1 MTKLSIL
8 AILSLAFIGVTRI
21 AQFVM
26 ALFVIVFFGFTTFEL
41 IRTFRQPAQT
51 GSTPRSTR
59 PGGTHH
65 EADLWIPAVCCHRCQ
80 SQAGST

>member
-8 AILSLAFIGVTRI
+8 AILSLLFIGVTRI

-41 IRTFRQPAQT
+41 ILTLKKPARRQ
-51 GSTPRSTR
+51 
-59 PGGTHH
+59 
-65 EADLWIPAVCCHRCQ
+65 
-80 SQAGST
+80 QAA